1 MPCTLKAAK
10 GWIYRYNPYIVF
22 RRGAYNFASADCKG
36 AGAVLNGRR
45 SCRIKN
51 GLLLSYFSF
60 NLQDLKL
67 NFNEPLDMREMEEL
81 MSDQGL

>member
-1 MPCTLKAAK
+1 MLCLC
-10 GWIYRYNPYIVF
+10 GLQ
-22 RRGAYNFASADCKG
+22 GAWAD
-36 AGAVLNGRR
+36 LNGRR

-67 NFNEPLDMREMEEL
+67 NFSELLDMREMEEL